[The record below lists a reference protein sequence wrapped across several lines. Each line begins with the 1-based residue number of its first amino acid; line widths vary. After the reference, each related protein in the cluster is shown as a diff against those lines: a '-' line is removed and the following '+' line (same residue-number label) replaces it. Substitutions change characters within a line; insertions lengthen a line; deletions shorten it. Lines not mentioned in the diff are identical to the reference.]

1 MVQFI
6 LGDIM
11 KEFINK
17 FVELERRIKK
27 QKGEFTLFALF
38 MRDNGL
44 NKWDVVVAAPWIDW
58 DRKAALDYISQ
69 QIQLSLTRDEV
80 LQISRIALIDETN
93 PTLDEIQRTLQP
105 KHGVV
110 EITNSDLFGL
120 EIKRAFIITAQK
132 LPIYTE
138 MVAT

>member
-1 MVQFI
+1 MSK
-6 LGDIM
+6 LNDIT
-11 KEFINK
+11 EFINK
-17 FVELERRIKK
+17 FVKLERKIKQ

-44 NKWDVVVAAPWIDW
+44 NKWDVVVAAPWIDA

-69 QIQLSLTRDEV
+69 QLQLSLTRDEV

-93 PTLDEIQRTLQP
+93 PTLDQIQRTLQP
-105 KHGVV
+105 KHGII

-120 EIKRAFIITAQK
+120 EIKRAFIIVAQK
-132 LPIYTE
+132 LPAYAE
-138 MVAT
+138 MGAT

>member
-1 MVQFI
+1 
-6 LGDIM
+6 M

-17 FVELERRIKK
+17 FIELERRIKR
-27 QKGEFTLFALF
+27 QKGAFTLFALF

-44 NKWDVVVAAPWIDW
+44 NKWDVVVAAPWIDS
-58 DRKAALDYISQ
+58 DRKEALDYISQ
-69 QIQLSLTRDEV
+69 QLQLSLTRDEV

-105 KHGVV
+105 KHGVI
-110 EITNSDLFGL
+110 EMMNSDLFGL

-132 LPIYTE
+132 LPAYAE
-138 MVAT
+138 MVATS

>member
-1 MVQFI
+1 
-6 LGDIM
+6 M

-17 FVELERRIKK
+17 FIELERRIKK

-44 NKWDVVVAAPWIDW
+44 NKWDVVVAAPWIDS
-58 DRKAALDYISQ
+58 DRKTALDYISQ
-69 QIQLSLTRDEV
+69 QLQLSLTRDEV

-105 KHGVV
+105 KHGVI
-110 EITNSDLFGL
+110 EIMNSDLFGL

-132 LPIYTE
+132 LPMYTE